1 MAPPIAVITGATRGI
16 GFEVAC
22 RLGNEG
28 YQLFITGTKP
38 EGLFEAVHK
47 LEALGVNAAGHP
59 LDQGDA
65 ASIEEFCTWLRA
77 MARSGIDV
85 LINNA
90 GVWLEQHNSPSPS
103 VLEADADA
111 VMTTLQVNLLGPW
124 LLIRNLHD
132 LVRDN
137 GRIVNVSSN
146 MGSLTNMAEGFFGYR
161 ASKASINVLS
171 KLLAPE
177 LAHRGVMVNAV
188 DPGWVR
194 SDMGGDEADRSVEQG
209 ADSILWA
216 ATLAPGGPSGG
227 FFLDGEP
234 ADW

>member
-1 MAPPIAVITGATRGI
+1 MTPPTAVITGATRGI

-22 RLGNEG
+22 RLGSMG
-28 YQLFITGTKP
+28 YQLFISGTKP
-38 EGLFEAVHK
+38 EGLFEAVQKMEK
-47 LEALGVNAAGHP
+47 LGLNAAGHP

-65 ASIEEFCTWLRA
+65 GSIEEFTTWLRA
-77 MARSGIDV
+77 MSRGVDV
-85 LINNA
+85 LVNNA
-90 GVWLEQHNSPSPS
+90 GVWLERHNSLSPS

-111 VMTTLQVNLLGPW
+111 VTDTLQVNLLGPW
-124 LLIRNLHD
+124 LLIRTLHD
-132 LVRDN
+132 LVREN

-146 MGSLTNMAEGFFGYR
+146 MASLASMSEGYFGYR

-177 LAHRGVMVNAV
+177 LAGRGIMVNAV

-194 SDMGGDEADRSVEQG
+194 TEMGGPGADRSIEQG

-216 ATLAPGGPSGG
+216 ATLEPGGPSGG
-227 FFLDGEP
+227 FYRDGEP
-234 ADW
+234 VEW